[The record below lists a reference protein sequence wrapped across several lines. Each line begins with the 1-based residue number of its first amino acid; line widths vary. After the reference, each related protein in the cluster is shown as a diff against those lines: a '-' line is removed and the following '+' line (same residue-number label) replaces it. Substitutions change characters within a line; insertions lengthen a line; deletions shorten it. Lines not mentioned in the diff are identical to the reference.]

1 MGTCTRSAVYSGKL
15 GGELRS
21 LGAEGYAARAAISP
35 RRRALAA
42 ILWITLVAGTLDIG
56 ENIIYNAF
64 RSVTPYM
71 IFQYIASGLIGRAAF
86 GAGWASVALGVL
98 IHYLIA
104 FTWAAIFF
112 MASWKLPVLVR
123 RAVVA
128 GLIYGGIVYL
138 LMTYLVLP
146 LTRVPHLTRPITLAG
161 RVNAIAALLFC
172 IGLTIALLTRRHFQ
186 TQ

>member
-1 MGTCTRSAVYSGKL
+1 M
-15 GGELRS
+15 
-21 LGAEGYAARAAISP
+21 GAEDYAARAAIPP
-35 RRRALAA
+35 RRSAFAA
-42 ILWITLVAGTLDIG
+42 ILWIALVAGTLDIG

-71 IFQYIASGLIGRAAF
+71 IFQFIASGLIGKAAF
-86 GAGWASVALGVL
+86 SAGWASVALGVL

-104 FTWAAIFF
+104 LTWTAIFF
-112 MASWKLPVLVR
+112 AATLKLPILVR
-123 RAVVA
+123 RAVIF

-138 LMTYLVLP
+138 VMTYVVLP

-161 RVNAIAALLFC
+161 RINAVAALLFC

-186 TQ
+186 TA